1 MAKIQK
7 KGKKGAA
14 ANFVTRNQALKKLQI
29 SLADFRRL
37 CILKGIY
44 PREPR
49 NKKKANKGSTAPTTF
64 YYHKDIQYLLH
75 EPVLHKFREYKA
87 FAKKLAKV
95 MAKGQYSTAKSLEE
109 HNKPVY
115 SLDHIV
121 KERYPTF
128 VDAVRDLDDAL
139 SMLFLFATMPV
150 TDKISHD
157 VVEDCQRLTAEFQI
171 YVMKSRSLRKVFF
184 SIKGIYYQAE
194 IKGQTVTWLVPY
206 QFAQTVP
213 TDVDFRVMLTFLE
226 FYRTLVGF
234 ISFRLF
240 SEINLIYPPKLD
252 LIKYE
257 GAAGFN
263 ALILEAMHKTAPDA
277 EDKFDTE
284 MVEAEKEESAEDVA
298 RKAASKERLKTLGN
312 KLAELQGSSDTD
324 RIDEDVQDETE
335 ETAFDEFKATAPTNA
350 AIDGDDSMVT
360 LSQIQAA
367 STEIQ
372 ELQNLFSR
380 SVIFLSRETPRYAL
394 EFIIRSFG
402 GQVSWD
408 ETAGSGAPLPENDE
422 KITHQV
428 CDRPTQGHRFLNR
441 TYIQP
446 QWVADSINSRKLVI
460 SDNYAPGR
468 MLPPHLSPFVEA
480 KEGDYVPSTGLEEE
494 DETFEGETEDINPD
508 DIEVHDD
515 EEVDSADESDEE
527 EEEEAKAAVA
537 PKKVVKEDHEAELQA
552 EAAGVAFTEYAE
564 KKPAGAK
571 KAPKAAAGKKRT
583 AKEIE
588 EEEAKELAAIMM
600 SNKQKKLYN
609 KIKYSQNKKSEEAAK
624 LEQKKQT
631 IAKAKTNA
639 NKRSKK

>member
-1 MAKIQK
+1 MAKIHK
-7 KGKKGAA
+7 KGKSGAA
-14 ANFVTRNQALKKLQI
+14 INYVTRNQALKKLQV

-44 PREPR
+44 PRDPR

-109 HNKPVY
+109 NNKPVY
-115 SLDHIV
+115 TLDHIV

-128 VDAVRDLDDAL
+128 VDALRDLDDAL

-150 TDKISHD
+150 TEKISRE

-171 YVMKSRSLRKVFF
+171 YIMKSRSLRKVFF

-194 IKGQTVTWLVPY
+194 IKGQTITWIVPY
-206 QFAQTVP
+206 QFAQAVP

-234 ISFRLF
+234 INFRLF
-240 SEINLIYPPKLD
+240 SEINVVYPPKLD

-263 ALILEAMHKTAPDA
+263 ALILEAMHRQAPGS
-277 EDKFDTE
+277 EKE
-284 MVEAEKEESAEDVA
+284 VEAEVAETQKEVSAEDAA
-298 RKAASKERLKTLGN
+298 RMKASEQRLKTLGS
-312 KLAELQGSSDTD
+312 KLAELQGSADTD
-324 RIDEDVQDETE
+324 RPDEVMEEETE
-335 ETAFDEFKATAPTNA
+335 EAALDEFKAAAPTNA
-350 AIDGDDSMVT
+350 EVDGDDSMVT
-360 LSQIQAA
+360 LSQIHAA
-367 STEIQ
+367 STEVQ
-372 ELQNLFSR
+372 KLQNLFSR
-380 SVIFLSRETPRYAL
+380 CVVYLSRETPRYAL

-408 ETAGSGAPLPENDE
+408 ETVSSDAPFPENDE
-422 KITHQV
+422 RITHQI
-428 CDRPTQGHRFLNR
+428 CDRPKQGHRFLSR
-441 TYIQP
+441 TYVQP
-446 QWVADSINSRKLVI
+446 QWIADSINSHNLAI
-460 SDNYAPGR
+460 SDNYAPGA

-480 KEGDYVPSTGLEEE
+480 KEGDYVPSAEVEEVEEE
-494 DETFEGETEDINPD
+494 FEGETEDINPD
-508 DIEVHDD
+508 DVDD
-515 EEVDSADESDEE
+515 LDEEEVDSADEDEE
-527 EEEEAKAAVA
+527 DEEVTAAA
-537 PKKVVKEDHEAELQA
+537 PKKVKTDEHEAELQA
-552 EAAGVAFTEYAE
+552 EAAGIAFSEYE
-564 KKPAGAK
+564 KEA
-571 KAPKAAAGKKRT
+571 APKKTTSKKTAAGKKRT

-588 EEEAKELAAIMM
+588 EEEAKELASIMM
-600 SNKQKKLYN
+600 SNKQKKLYT
-609 KIKYSQNKKSEEAAK
+609 KIKYSQNKKSEEVAK
-624 LEQKKQT
+624 LEKKKQDL
-631 IAKAKTNA
+631 AKAKSGA

>member
-75 EPVLHKFREYKA
+75 EPVLYKFREHKA

-95 MAKGQYSTAKSLEE
+95 LAKGQYSTAKSLEE

-115 SLDHIV
+115 TLDHIV

-150 TDKISHD
+150 TEKIKRE
-157 VVEDCQRLTAEFQI
+157 VVEECQRLTAEFQI

-206 QFAQTVP
+206 QFAQTIP

-234 ISFRLF
+234 INFRLF
-240 SEINLIYPPKLD
+240 SEINLVYPPKLD

-263 ALILEAMHKTAPDA
+263 ALILEAMHKKAPDA
-277 EDKFDTE
+277 EETIDTE
-284 MVEAEKEESAEDVA
+284 MVEEETEETAEDVA

-312 KLAELQGSSDTD
+312 KLAELQGTSDAD
-324 RIDEDVQDETE
+324 RIDEDAQVEVE
-335 ETAFDEFKATAPTNA
+335 ETAIDEFKATAPTNA
-350 AIDGDDSMVT
+350 AVDGDDSMVT

-372 ELQNLFSR
+372 QLQNLFSR
-380 SVIFLSRETPRYAL
+380 SIIYLSRETPRYAL

-408 ETAGSGAPLPENDE
+408 ETAGSSAPFSENDE

-428 CDRPTQGHRFLNR
+428 CDRPTQTHRFLNR

-446 QWVADSINSRKLVI
+446 QWIADSINSRKLVI
-460 SDNYAPGR
+460 PDYYAPGR

-480 KEGDYVPSTGLEEE
+480 KEGDYVPSTGVEEEE
-494 DETFEGETEDINPD
+494 DEAFEGETEDINPE
-508 DIEVHDD
+508 DIEAQDD
-515 EEVDSADESDEE
+515 EEVVDSADEED
-527 EEEEAKAAVA
+527 EEEAKPGVT
-537 PKKVVKEDHEAELQA
+537 PKKVVAEDHEAELHA
-552 EAAGVAFTEYAE
+552 EAAGVAFTEYDE
-564 KKPAGAK
+564 KPTPGK
-571 KAPKAAAGKKRT
+571 KASKSVAGKKRT

-588 EEEAKELAAIMM
+588 EEEAKELASIMM

-609 KIKYSQNKKSEEAAK
+609 KIKYSQNKKSEETAK
-624 LEQKKQT
+624 LEQRKQD
-631 IAKAKTNA
+631 IAKAKANA

>member
-1 MAKIQK
+1 
-7 KGKKGAA
+7 
-14 ANFVTRNQALKKLQI
+14 
-29 SLADFRRL
+29 
-37 CILKGIY
+37 
-44 PREPR
+44 
-49 NKKKANKGSTAPTTF
+49 
-64 YYHKDIQYLLH
+64 
-75 EPVLHKFREYKA
+75 
-87 FAKKLAKV
+87 
-95 MAKGQYSTAKSLEE
+95 
-109 HNKPVY
+109 
-115 SLDHIV
+115 
-121 KERYPTF
+121 
-128 VDAVRDLDDAL
+128 
-139 SMLFLFATMPV
+139 
-150 TDKISHD
+150 
-157 VVEDCQRLTAEFQI
+157 
-171 YVMKSRSLRKVFF
+171 
-184 SIKGIYYQAE
+184 
-194 IKGQTVTWLVPY
+194 
-206 QFAQTVP
+206 
-213 TDVDFRVMLTFLE
+213 MLTFLE

-324 RIDEDVQDETE
+324 RIDEDIQDETE

-527 EEEEAKAAVA
+527 EEEAKAAVA

-564 KKPAGAK
+564 KKPANAK
-571 KAPKAAAGKKRT
+571 KTPKAAAGKKRT

-609 KIKYSQNKKSEEAAK
+609 KIKYSQNKKSEEVSSGFGLRFLNLHWRK
-624 LEQKKQT
+624 L
-631 IAKAKTNA
+631 TNG
-639 NKRSKK
+639 

>member
-1 MAKIQK
+1 
-7 KGKKGAA
+7 
-14 ANFVTRNQALKKLQI
+14 
-29 SLADFRRL
+29 
-37 CILKGIY
+37 
-44 PREPR
+44 
-49 NKKKANKGSTAPTTF
+49 
-64 YYHKDIQYLLH
+64 
-75 EPVLHKFREYKA
+75 
-87 FAKKLAKV
+87 
-95 MAKGQYSTAKSLEE
+95 
-109 HNKPVY
+109 
-115 SLDHIV
+115 
-121 KERYPTF
+121 
-128 VDAVRDLDDAL
+128 
-139 SMLFLFATMPV
+139 
-150 TDKISHD
+150 
-157 VVEDCQRLTAEFQI
+157 
-171 YVMKSRSLRKVFF
+171 
-184 SIKGIYYQAE
+184 
-194 IKGQTVTWLVPY
+194 
-206 QFAQTVP
+206 
-213 TDVDFRVMLTFLE
+213 MLTFLE

-240 SEINLIYPPKLD
+240 SEINLVYPPKLD

-277 EDKFDTE
+277 EDKLDTE
-284 MVEAEKEESAEDVA
+284 MVEAEKEESAEDAA

-312 KLAELQGSSDTD
+312 KLAELQGSDTD

-380 SVIFLSRETPRYAL
+380 CVIFLSRETPRYAL

-441 TYIQP
+441 TYVQP

-460 SDNYAPGR
+460 ADNYAPGR

-527 EEEEAKAAVA
+527 EEEAKASVA

-564 KKPAGAK
+564 KKPAGGK

-609 KIKYSQNKKSEEAAK
+609 KIKYSQNKKSEEVSSGCG
-624 LEQKKQT
+624 LRFS
-631 IAKAKTNA
+631 NLYWR
-639 NKRSKK
+639 N